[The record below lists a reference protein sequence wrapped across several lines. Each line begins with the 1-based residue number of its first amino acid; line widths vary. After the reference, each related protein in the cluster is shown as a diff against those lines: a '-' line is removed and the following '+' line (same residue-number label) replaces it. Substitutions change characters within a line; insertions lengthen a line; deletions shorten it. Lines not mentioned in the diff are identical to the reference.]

1 MAVQVWIGEKPEH
14 ANERRAI
21 VALANGLER
30 LDGLYLIL
38 ANFSVG
44 GRNIDLVVVKQEAI
58 FIIELKH
65 VDGKVFGGVNG
76 RWRVES
82 ANGVEKFLNPGRKNP
97 YNQVI
102 SYFYSLTNFLSEN
115 RSEFLSPQK
124 AEVTDFR
131 TSKRLVV
138 IAPTIQEGSQIEL
151 DWKVELRG
159 LDELPAY
166 LVTERSNGIE
176 LSQAEML
183 KLPELL
189 HLSRWSDV
197 NALMAGSLIMREE
210 ATAPVVL
217 AAPPPE
223 AQAAASTAERVP
235 KASAADEASR
245 WSRLRDSIVG
255 TWTGR
260 LAASLLVLVLLLA
273 GALVLQRA
281 PGATV
286 ALDQP
291 SSSLIVGTQPAAG
304 GGGSGG
310 RFLPSEVWA
319 EYQPIGRRRSLESQG
334 WITVGVSG
342 TAPDLAPEVTVVLEQ
357 VDFRDGRIA
366 LSWSLVNATERP
378 VQLPLTRDNISVR
391 DTQGTDYPID
401 ELQSQP
407 KVIEAAPGQT
417 ARGSAV
423 IDQPV
428 NINAL
433 SVFVRLHEQP
443 FGEATWLVATG
454 R

>member
-1 MAVQVWIGEKPEH
+1 VAVQVWIGEKPEH

-30 LDGLYLIL
+30 LEGLYLIL

-102 SYFYSLTNFLSEN
+102 SYFYSLTNFLSEQ
-115 RSEFLSPQK
+115 RESFLSPQK
-124 AEVTDFR
+124 AEATDFR

-176 LSQAEML
+176 LSSAEML

-189 HLSRWSDV
+189 NLTRWSDV
-197 NALMAGSLIMREE
+197 NALIAGPLIVSEE
-210 ATAPVVL
+210 SASAPTP
-217 AAPPPE
+217 AAEPVAASPAAEPVAVASAPE
-223 AQAAASTAERVP
+223 AGGAWRQLRASIFG
-235 KASAADEASR
+235 S
-245 WSRLRDSIVG
+245 
-255 TWTGR
+255 WTGR
-260 LAASLLVLVLLLA
+260 LAATLLIVVVLLL
-273 GALVLQRA
+273 GALFARPAGPAQ
-281 PGATV
+281 V
-286 ALDQP
+286 AGDQP
-291 SSSLIVGTQPAAG
+291 SGSGIVVTQGPAGGEG
-304 GGGSGG
+304 GGG
-310 RFLPSEVWA
+310 RFRRPEIWA
-319 EYQPIGRRRSLESQG
+319 EYQPIGRRRGLEGEG
-334 WITVGVSG
+334 WITVDATG
-342 TAPDLAPEVTVVLEQ
+342 TSPDLAPEVTVVLEQ
-357 VDFRDGRIA
+357 VDFRDGQIK
-366 LSWSLVNATERP
+366 LNWSLINATDRA
-378 VQLPLTRDNISVR
+378 VRLPLTRDNISIR
-391 DTQGTDYPID
+391 DTQGNDYPID
-401 ELQSQP
+401 ELESQP
-407 KVIEAAPGQT
+407 KVIEAAPGSQ
-417 ARGSAV
+417 ARGTTVVA
-423 IDQPV
+423 QPV

-433 SVFVRLHEQP
+433 SVFVRLREQP
-443 FGEATWLVATG
+443 FGEATWLVSTG